1 MKIKDLRAAIEGLD
15 GEIDVNIVG
24 RDGIAFPVLDN
35 PQVMPVDK
43 RGRYSLGAAP
53 ESTPT
58 FILLQ
63 RS

>member
-1 MKIKDLRAAIEGLD
+1 MKIKDLRTAIDGLD

-24 RDGIAFPVLDN
+24 YDGLARPVQDN

-53 ESTPT
+53 ESTST
-58 FILLQ
+58 FVMLV
-63 RS
+63 R